1 MAMAMGMAMAMAMA
15 TTPTTARTATAAT
28 RIEAALAKPAVVVEA
43 SPDTPLVWF
52 DIAIRGGAALDPSGV
67 EGLHRHAALLA
78 RRGAGGRDR
87 AALDDVLDGLGAALD
102 ISVSRDSV
110 ALSGLALSRHLD
122 AVIDLAADV
131 LADPTFSP
139 DEHARLL
146 RETPQVLDE
155 IRDDDSALATR
166 WFDWLCCPGH
176 AYGRTSLGTEASLG
190 RIERDAAIACWR
202 REVVADNLVIGLAG
216 DVNEASAR
224 RIVTRLTER
233 LPPTGAVDLALQAPA
248 GPTPGR
254 RVILVDK
261 PDRTQAQLRI
271 GHLSAR
277 YGGPDTAELAIAEAV
292 FGGMFSSRLMQE
304 IRVKRGWSYGAGC
317 ALRRSRLPHWFEI
330 WMAAAIDVA
339 GPAVALTLELLA
351 DYAARGPTDDE
362 VDFARSYLVGAM
374 PFHVAT
380 ARQRMQL
387 AVRDAVFDLPAGFT
401 ARLPEALAQLAAADV
416 RAACRRQLRPEDI
429 VTVAVTTAEQAGP
442 ALASVGAGPL
452 TVVAH
457 DQY

>member
-1 MAMAMGMAMAMAMA
+1 MAA
-15 TTPTTARTATAAT
+15 PSSEPAAGPVVI
-28 RIEAALAKPAVVVEA
+28 IEP
-43 SPDTPLVWF
+43 SHDTPLVWF
-52 DIAIRGGAALDPSGV
+52 DVAIRGGASADPIGV

-78 RRGAGGRDR
+78 RRGAGSRDR
-87 AALDDVLDGLGAALD
+87 AALDETLDGLGAAVD
-102 ISVSRDSV
+102 VGVSRDAV
-110 ALSGLALSRHLD
+110 TVSGLALSRHLD

-131 LADPTFSP
+131 LAAPRFTE

-176 AYGRTSLGTEASLG
+176 AYGRTSLGTEASLA
-190 RIERDAAIACWR
+190 RIERAAASELWH
-202 REVVADNLVIGLAG
+202 REVVPGNLVIGLAG
-216 DVNEASAR
+216 DVDDATAAR
-224 RIVTRLTER
+224 VVQRLVER
-233 LPPTGAVDLALQAPA
+233 LPAAARPEIVREVPA
-248 GPTPGR
+248 RAAPGR
-254 RVILVDK
+254 RLILVDK

-277 YGGPDTAELAIAEAV
+277 YGVDDTPALALAEAIL
-292 FGGMFSSRLMQE
+292 GGMFSSRLMQE

-330 WMAAAIDVA
+330 WMAAGIDVA
-339 GPAVALTLELLA
+339 GPAVALTLELFA
-351 DYAARGPTDDE
+351 DYAAHGPTDDE

-387 AVRDAVFDLPAGFT
+387 AVRDAVFELPAGFT
-401 ARLPEALAQLAAADV
+401 TRLPEALGALTAADV
-416 RAACRRQLRPEDI
+416 RAACARYLQPDSV
-429 VTVAVTTAEQAGP
+429 VTVAVTTADQAQR
-442 ALASVGAGPL
+442 ALEDAGAGEL
-452 TVVAH
+452 TVVDH
-457 DQY
+457 DAY

>member
-1 MAMAMGMAMAMAMA
+1 VA
-15 TTPTTARTATAAT
+15 TPATAAT
-28 RIEAALAKPAVVVEA
+28 SKVTMRNDPMIIVEP

-52 DIAIRGGAALDPSGV
+52 EIAIRGGAALDPPGV

-87 AALDDVLDGLGAALD
+87 AQLDDVLDGLGAALD
-102 ISVSRDSV
+102 VAVSRDTVS
-110 ALSGLALSRHLD
+110 LSGLALARHLD
-122 AVIDLAADV
+122 AVIGLAADV
-131 LADPTFSP
+131 LAAPRFSA
-139 DEHARLL
+139 DEHDRLL

-166 WFDWLCCPGH
+166 WFDWRCCPGH
-176 AYGRTSLGTEASLG
+176 AYGRTALGTEASLAQ
-190 RIERDAAIACWR
+190 IERDAAIAIWR
-202 REVVADNLVIGLAG
+202 REVAADNLVIGLAG
-216 DVNEASAR
+216 DIDEASAR

-233 LPPTGAVDLALQAPA
+233 LPASGPRGAAIEVPAAP
-248 GPTPGR
+248 PHSR

-261 PDRTQAQLRI
+261 PDRTQVQLRI
-271 GHLSAR
+271 GHLAAR
-277 YGGPDTAELAIAEAV
+277 YGGPDTAELAVAEAV

-339 GPAVALTLELLA
+339 GPAVALTLELFA
-351 DYAARGPTDDE
+351 DYAAHGPTDDE

-387 AVRDAVFDLPAGFT
+387 AVRDAVFGLPAGFT

-416 RAACRRQLRPEDI
+416 RAACRRQLRPDAA
-429 VTVAVTTAEQAGP
+429 VTVAVTTADQAGE
-442 ALASVGAGPL
+442 ALAQAGAGPL

>member
-1 MAMAMGMAMAMAMA
+1 MGK
-15 TTPTTARTATAAT
+15 PTV
-28 RIEAALAKPAVVVEA
+28 IVEP

-52 DIAIRGGAALDPSGV
+52 DVAIRGGAATDPIGV

-78 RRGAGGRDR
+78 RRGAGRRDR
-87 AALDDVLDGLGAALD
+87 AALDEMLDSLGAALD
-102 ISVSRDSV
+102 VGVSRDSV
-110 ALSGLALSRHLD
+110 AVSGLALARHLD
-122 AVIDLAADV
+122 AVVELAADM
-131 LADPTFSP
+131 LAEPRFDP

-176 AYGRTSLGTEASLG
+176 AYGRTSLGTEDSLG

-216 DVNEASAR
+216 DIDEATAAR
-224 RIVTRLTER
+224 VVARLTER
-233 LPPTGAVDLALQAPA
+233 LPATSPRGAKLDIPAAAP
-248 GPTPGR
+248 PGR

-271 GHLSAR
+271 GHLAAR
-277 YGGPDTAELAIAEAV
+277 YGDPGTAEIALAEAV

-330 WMAAAIDVA
+330 WMAAGIDVA
-339 GPAVALTLELLA
+339 GSAVALTLDLFA
-351 DYAARGPTDDE
+351 DYAAHGPTDDE

-387 AVRDAVFDLPAGFT
+387 AVRDAVFDLPAGFST
-401 ARLPEALAQLAAADV
+401 RLPEALGALAAADV
-416 RAACRRQLRPEDI
+416 RAACRRHLRPEDV
-429 VTVAVTTAEQAGP
+429 VTVAVTTADRAGS
-442 ALASVGAGPL
+442 ALAGAGAGQL

-457 DQY
+457 DEY

>member
-1 MAMAMGMAMAMAMA
+1 M
-15 TTPTTARTATAAT
+15 TEP
-28 RIEAALAKPAVVVEA
+28 IVIVEP

-52 DIAIRGGAALDPSGV
+52 DVASRGGASTDPPGV

-78 RRGAGGRDR
+78 RRGAGARNR
-87 AALDDVLDGLGAALD
+87 AELDETLDSLGAALD
-102 ISVSRDSV
+102 VSVSRDAVSI
-110 ALSGLALSRHLD
+110 SGLALARHLD
-122 AVIDLAADV
+122 AVVDLAADI
-131 LADPTFSP
+131 LAEPRFSH

-176 AYGRTSLGTEASLG
+176 AYGRTSLGTEVSLG
-190 RIERDAAIACWR
+190 RIERAAAIECWQ
-202 REVVADNLVIGLAG
+202 REFVADNLVIGLAG
-216 DVNEASAR
+216 DIDEASAQ
-224 RIVTRLTER
+224 RIATRLTDR
-233 LPPTGAVDLALQAPA
+233 LPATSRRDVALEVPAAP
-248 GPTPGR
+248 PPGR

-261 PDRTQAQLRI
+261 LDRTQAQLRI
-271 GHLSAR
+271 GHLAAR
-277 YGGPDTAELAIAEAV
+277 YGDPHTAALAIAEAV

-330 WMAAAIDVA
+330 WMAAGIDVA
-339 GPAVALTLELLA
+339 GPAVALTLDLFA
-351 DYAARGPTDDE
+351 DYAAHGPTDDE

-401 ARLPEALAQLAAADV
+401 AKLPEALAALTAEDV
-416 RAACRRQLRPEDI
+416 RAACKQHLRPENA

-442 ALASVGAGPL
+442 ALASAGAGTL
-452 TVVAH
+452 TVVHH
-457 DQY
+457 DGY

>member
-1 MAMAMGMAMAMAMA
+1 MAAMAAMRAMA
-15 TTPTTARTATAAT
+15 TPATPTTIRMMMQNDPM
-28 RIEAALAKPAVVVEA
+28 IIVEP

-52 DIAIRGGAALDPSGV
+52 EVAIRGGAALDPPGV

-87 AALDDVLDGLGAALD
+87 AQLDDVLDSLGAALD
-102 ISVSRDSV
+102 IAVSRDAVS
-110 ALSGLALSRHLD
+110 LSGLALARHLD

-131 LADPTFSP
+131 LAAPGFAP

-176 AYGRTSLGTEASLG
+176 AYGRTSLGTESSLA
-190 RIERDAAIACWR
+190 RIERDAAIAVWR
-202 REVVADNLVIGLAG
+202 REVAADNLVIGLSG
-216 DVNEASAR
+216 DVDDASAR
-224 RIVTRLTER
+224 RIVGRLTER
-233 LPPTGAVDLALQAPA
+233 LPGSGPADAAAIDVPAAP
-248 GPTPGR
+248 PPGR
-254 RVILVDK
+254 RMILVDK

-271 GHLSAR
+271 GHLAAR
-277 YGGPDTAELAIAEAV
+277 YGGEDTAELAVAEAV

-339 GPAVALTLELLA
+339 GPAVALTLELFA

-362 VDFARSYLVGAM
+362 VDFARSYLIGAM

-387 AVRDAVFDLPAGFT
+387 AVRDAVFGLPAGFT
-401 ARLPEALAQLAAADV
+401 ARLPEALSALAAADV
-416 RAACRRQLRPEDI
+416 RAACRRQLRPDAA
-429 VTVAVTTAEQAGP
+429 VTVAVTTADQAGD
-442 ALASVGAGPL
+442 ALAQAGAGPL